1 MSNIIILVYI
11 VLFLI
16 WGYSLV
22 SAISDKFENK
32 NEKVFW
38 IIGII
43 FVPLLALFYIV
54 KKKFWKGDLYYKKI
68 KG

>member
-1 MSNIIILVYI
+1 MSSILIAVYI
-11 VLFLI
+11 ILFLI

-22 SAISDKFENK
+22 SVISDEFENK

-38 IIGII
+38 VIGII

-54 KKKFWKGDLYYKKI
+54 KKKF
-68 KG
+68 

>member
-1 MSNIIILVYI
+1 MSSILISIYII
-11 VLFLI
+11 LFLI

-22 SAISDKFENK
+22 SVISDEFENK

-38 IIGII
+38 VIGII

-54 KKKFWKGDLYYKKI
+54 KKKF
-68 KG
+68 